1 VWNRIYEI
9 HVHVSRYIFYK
20 QIELIERRLIDKVK
34 VDHPEEN
41 EVFYCSYIK
50 DIKPAHKCRFSVQYF
65 YCVQAGRFTNVAQ
78 WW

>member
-1 VWNRIYEI
+1 MWNRIYEI

-41 EVFYCSYIK
+41 EVTLL
-50 DIKPAHKCRFSVQYF
+50 
-65 YCVQAGRFTNVAQ
+65 TNYEPVM
-78 WW
+78 

>member
-1 VWNRIYEI
+1 MWNRIYEI

-41 EVFYCSYIK
+41 EVTLLTNY
-50 DIKPAHKCRFSVQYF
+50 KPVM
-65 YCVQAGRFTNVAQ
+65 
-78 WW
+78 